1 MIVRLKALFSIVLLI
16 FVVGCSNTRSSHYS
30 PYQLTQV
37 KTNSN
42 NSNTSIKKS
51 PYQNK
56 QLGSQAYKNVSS
68 GKIIKT
74 SNCDYYEVKKGD
86 TLFSIAF
93 LNNMDVGVL
102 AKINDINPPYTLY
115 IGQKLLLN
123 SSKSSRVLYRVQNN
137 DTLFS
142 ISKKFSVSISSLKSL
157 NGIKESNKIAVG
169 QVLLIKTNVSSTASN
184 FKSDSSTKI
193 TSKKTTTVDK
203 TIAKTKVNKPS
214 KLNKKNT
221 TTISDKKE
229 KKTIVSE
236 KKKQT
241 SIVVNNKNKNTNNS
255 KKATNTKKQSTK
267 TVANSV
273 NWQWPHKGKVVKGFS
288 SSNKGINVSGKRGD
302 NIKAA
307 ADGKIVYAGNALRGY
322 VNLIIINHNDE
333 FLSAY
338 AHNDSIKVS
347 EGSMVKKGQVIA
359 TMGDSDSKL
368 VCLHF
373 EIRYRGESVDPTQYL
388 P

>member
-1 MIVRLKALFSIVLLI
+1 MSVRLKVLFSIVLLI
-16 FVVGCSNTRSSHYS
+16 FVVGCSSPRPSHYS

-37 KTNSN
+37 NAN
-42 NSNTSIKKS
+42 LNTSIKNS
-51 PYQNK
+51 RYQNK
-56 QLGSQAYKNVSS
+56 KLSSQSYKNVSPR
-68 GKIIKT
+68 KIVKT
-74 SNCDYYEVKKGD
+74 TNGDYYVVKKGD

-93 LNNMDVGVL
+93 LNNKDVGVL
-102 AKINDINPPYTLY
+102 ARINDIKAPYTLY
-115 IGQKLLLN
+115 VGQKLLLN
-123 SSKSSRVLYRVQNN
+123 SRKSSKVLYRVQNN

-142 ISKKFSVSISSLKSL
+142 ISKKYSVPVSTLKSL
-157 NGIKESNKIAVG
+157 NGISAGNKIVVG
-169 QVLLIKTNVSSTASN
+169 QVLVIKVNGSSTASN
-184 FKSDSSTKI
+184 LKSKPSTTI
-193 TSKKTTTVDK
+193 TNKKTTTVSK
-203 TIAKTKVNKPS
+203 TTAITKVNKPS

-221 TTISDKKE
+221 TT
-229 KKTIVSE
+229 TVSNN
-236 KKKQT
+236 KKQT
-241 SIVVNNKNKNTNNS
+241 STTVAKNKNVNTNQNS
-255 KKATNTKKQSTK
+255 ATKKKQATK
-267 TVANSV
+267 TAKNSV
-273 NWQWPHKGKVVKGFS
+273 NWQWPHSGKVIKGFS

-302 NIKAA
+302 SIKAA

-322 VNLIIINHNDE
+322 GNLIIINHNDE